1 MRNYVVVDEG
11 ERLEVVPH
19 GRHVLLLA
27 AGVRVEDL
35 AHGGRQPHV
44 HRQRHQVRDVDEHAL
59 FELEVVE
66 HLFLGAVVHE
76 GGAEGLQVDLV
87 PKGAHN
93 LPGVPFHI

>member
-44 HRQRHQVRDVDEHAL
+44 HRQRHQVRDVDEHPL
-59 FELEVVE
+59 LQEGIKKKVFNHFLIEL
-66 HLFLGAVVHE
+66 
-76 GGAEGLQVDLV
+76 
-87 PKGAHN
+87 
-93 LPGVPFHI
+93 